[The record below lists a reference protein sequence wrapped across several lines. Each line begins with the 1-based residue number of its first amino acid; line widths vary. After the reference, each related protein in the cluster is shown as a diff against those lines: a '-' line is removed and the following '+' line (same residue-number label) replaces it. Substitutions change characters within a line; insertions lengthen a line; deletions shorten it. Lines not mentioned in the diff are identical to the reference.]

1 MRHELPGISLER
13 LQVAISEDKAFNQA
27 HNMSKTGSVTDRPNR
42 NARNNPW
49 VKWGL
54 WFGLWTGIA
63 LAFTGQSYLTNV
75 RAGELTPWHE
85 LLFWSVSEWYLWA
98 LLSLPIAWLARRYPF
113 EELGWGFS
121 LMLHLPACML
131 IAIVFTLLRSV
142 IWAFQ
147 EFGTVNLV
155 TQILTYLIISGAT
168 QAFDYY
174 GKFVARTVR
183 AAELEKQLAQAQLQ
197 ALQMQLNPHFLFN
210 TLHAI
215 SSLMHKDVEAADR
228 MIAQLGDLLRYT
240 LESTNTQEVPLKQ
253 ELDFLER
260 YLEIEQTRF
269 GDRLTVRMEIAPDT
283 LEASVPNLILQPLV
297 ENAIHHGVAPHAKPG
312 KIELHARRENE
323 TLRLEVTDNGT
334 GLQDTKS
341 SGMGIGLSN
350 TRARLQQLYGAAHQ
364 LELQNGPSGGLCV
377 RVTIPF
383 RINTSGAGQGAAT
396 K

>member
-1 MRHELPGISLER
+1 MT
-13 LQVAISEDKAFNQA
+13 
-27 HNMSKTGSVTDRPNR
+27 KTGDHNVKLDG
-42 NARNNPW
+42 NALNNPW
-49 VKWGL
+49 VRWGL
-54 WFGLWTGIA
+54 WLGIWSVIAVAFAGQVYFAYARAGRPDALQQALFGLA
-63 LAFTGQSYLTNV
+63 S
-75 RAGELTPWHE
+75 
-85 LLFWSVSEWYLWA
+85 WYVWA

-121 LMLHLPACML
+121 LALHLPASVL
-131 IAIVFTLLRSV
+131 VAIVVTLLHSF
-142 IWAFQ
+142 ISDFH
-147 EFGTVNLV
+147 EFGTQDPV
-155 TQILTYLIISGAT
+155 TQVFTYLVISGAT

-174 GKFVARTVR
+174 EKFVARTVR

-240 LESTNTQEVPLKQ
+240 LESTDTQEVPLKQ

-269 GDRLTVRMEIAPDT
+269 GDRLCVRMEIAPDT

-297 ENAIHHGVAPHAKPG
+297 ENAIHHGVEPHARPG
-312 KIELHARRENE
+312 VIELRARRENE

-364 LELQNGPSGGLCV
+364 LELRNGPSGGLCV

-383 RINTSGAGQGAAT
+383 RTGTNGAGQGAAT